1 MEIRGYLIRNEMVV
15 WRDISGEV
23 VIAERYNSTI
33 HVLNKTASLI
43 WTLADGTKQ
52 MEDLAA
58 AIYNRFN
65 VTSEQA
71 RADTEEFCQQLLGAG
86 LIRLKET
93 S

>member
-1 MEIRGYLIRNEMVV
+1 MEITGCIIRNEGVV

-23 VIAERYNSTI
+23 VIAEKDNSTI

-52 MEDLAA
+52 MEDLATA
-58 AIYNRFN
+58 VCNRFD
-65 VTSEQA
+65 VTPEQA
-71 RADTEEFCQQLLGAG
+71 RAETEEFCKQLLGAG
-86 LIRLKET
+86 LVWLKDV